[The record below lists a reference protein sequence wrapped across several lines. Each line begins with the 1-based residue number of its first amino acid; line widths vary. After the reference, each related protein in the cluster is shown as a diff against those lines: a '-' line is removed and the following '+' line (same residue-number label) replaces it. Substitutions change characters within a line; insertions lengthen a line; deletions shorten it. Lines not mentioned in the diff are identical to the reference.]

1 MNKLTDFKK
10 GSKVKIAQITA
21 GYGAK
26 RNLMNLGLS
35 EGNIIEIKRISSLKG
50 PVVVLL
56 DNTEI
61 AIGHGLAQKIS
72 VEGI

>member
-1 MNKLTDFKK
+1 MSKLTDFKK

-26 RNLMNLGLS
+26 RNLMNLGLT

-61 AIGHGLAQKIS
+61 AIGHELAQKIRA
-72 VEGI
+72 EGI

>member
-1 MNKLTDFKK
+1 MTNLTDFKK
-10 GSKVKIAQITA
+10 GSKVKIAQIKA

-26 RNLMNLGLS
+26 MNLMNLGLS

-50 PVVVLL
+50 PVVVLF

-72 VEGI
+72 AEGI

>member
-1 MNKLTDFKK
+1 MGKLTDFKK
-10 GSKVKIAQITA
+10 GSKVRIAEISA

-35 EGNIIEIKRISSLKG
+35 VGNVVEIERISSMKG
-50 PVVVLL
+50 PVVVML

-61 AIGHGLAQKIS
+61 AIGFGLAQKINA
-72 VEGI
+72 EGV

>member
-1 MNKLTDFKK
+1 MGNLTDFKQ
-10 GSKVKIAQITA
+10 GSKVRIAEIGA

-35 EGNIIEIKRISSLKG
+35 VGNIIEIKRISSLKG
-50 PVVVLL
+50 PVVVML

-61 AIGHGLAQKIS
+61 AIGHGLAEKIS

>member
-1 MNKLTDFKK
+1 MSKLTDFKK

>member
-1 MNKLTDFKK
+1 MGNLTDFKK
-10 GSKVKIAQITA
+10 GSKVRIADISA

-26 RNLMNLGLS
+26 RNLTNLGLS
-35 EGNIIEIKRISSLKG
+35 VGNVIEIKRISSLKG

-61 AIGHGLAQKIS
+61 AIGHGLAEKIS
-72 VEGI
+72 VEGV

>member
-1 MNKLTDFKK
+1 MGKLTDFEK
-10 GSKVKIAQITA
+10 GTKVRIADIAA

-35 EGNIIEIKRISSLKG
+35 IGNIIEIKRISSLKG

-61 AIGHGLAQKIS
+61 AIGHGLAEKIS

>member
-61 AIGHGLAQKIS
+61 AIGHGLAEKIS